1 MASSSMFLIGL
12 VLLLTPMLLEAKEF
26 HVGGKDGW
34 VVNPSEDY
42 NQWARTHRFRVNDTL
57 RESNSLLILNIT
69 IILRVLFIIIY
80 SFNNL

>member
-1 MASSSMFLIGL
+1 MASSSMFLGL
-12 VLLLTPMLLEAKEF
+12 LLLLTPILLGAKEF

-42 NQWARTHRFRVNDTL
+42 NEWARTHRFRVNDTL

-69 IILRVLFIIIY
+69 IIYELFIIIY

>member
-1 MASSSMFLIGL
+1 MASSSMFLGL
-12 VLLLTPMLLEAKEF
+12 LLLLTPLMLLEAKEF

-42 NQWARTHRFRVNDTL
+42 NEWARTHRFRVNDTL

-69 IILRVLFIIIY
+69 IIYELFIIIY